1 MSRCSSRLNSLS
13 CSRFAI
19 PSLMSGTEHPVS
31 SSTVTRCRSWPWC
44 RIIHIIGWVPLV
56 GVSCF
61 RFLFKVL
68 ALGIWCFRFQDV
80 LQIIAKACVG
90 GFGGPSKNPTGR
102 CRRPISV
109 GSRTALLPWCRR
121 RRSFV
126 VWAPDFLLAL
136 PSTFV
141 SLLPLLL
148 LRLPS
153 KVLLEGGFRAGW
165 YGRSIHRCG
174 VLFDRSAC
182 SLSAF

>member
-1 MSRCSSRLNSLS
+1 MSRRSSCLNSLS
-13 CSRFAI
+13 CSRFAVL
-19 PSLMSGTEHPVS
+19 SLMSGTEHPVS
-31 SSTVTRCRSWPWC
+31 SSTVTGCRSWPWC

-56 GVSCF
+56 GISCF

-68 ALGIWCFRFQDV
+68 ALGTWCFRFRDV
-80 LQIIAKACVG
+80 LQIIAKACIS

-126 VWAPDFLLAL
+126 VWVPDFPLAL
-136 PSTFV
+136 PSAFV
-141 SLLPLLL
+141 FLLPLLS
-148 LRLPS
+148 LRRPS
-153 KVLLEGGFRAGW
+153 KVLLEGGFRVRW

-174 VLFDRSAC
+174 VLSDRSAS
-182 SLSAF
+182 SLLGF